1 MVIAFHVKSG
11 SQRKKGLVDCK
22 SKLMMF
28 LCIHLRKLLFAIYPR
43 DTRVGCDLLG
53 GGTSGYRVRPT
64 RPEGEAEKMVEKAIE
79 EARRARI
86 RNVFI
91 SFHVDDEAQVNL
103 LRAQAKNENFDIEF
117 RDYSVKEPFDEK
129 WKTNCKERIS
139 QTSALICMIGEKTAQ
154 REAVI
159 WEINEAYR
167 QGKKVIGVRIYRDKN
182 HRIPKLLLEH
192 NAPIVDWNLARISK
206 LLEER

>member
-1 MVIAFHVKSG
+1 M
-11 SQRKKGLVDCK
+11 
-22 SKLMMF
+22 
-28 LCIHLRKLLFAIYPR
+28 
-43 DTRVGCDLLG
+43 G
-53 GGTSGYRVRPT
+53 GGDSGYSVRPPRT
-64 RPEGEAEKMVEKAIE
+64 PEEAEGIFATPTE
-79 EARRARI
+79 EVRRARI

-91 SFHVDDEAQVNL
+91 SFHVNDKAQVNL
-103 LRAQAKNENFDIEF
+103 LRAQAKSERFDIEF

-129 WKTNCKERIS
+129 WKTNCGERIA
-139 QTSALICMIGEKTAQ
+139 QTSALVCMIGEETAQ

-182 HRIPKLLLEH
+182 YPIPKQLLER
-192 NAPIVDWNLARISK
+192 NAPIVDWDLTKISK

>member
-1 MVIAFHVKSG
+1 M
-11 SQRKKGLVDCK
+11 
-22 SKLMMF
+22 
-28 LCIHLRKLLFAIYPR
+28 
-43 DTRVGCDLLG
+43 G
-53 GGTSGYRVRPT
+53 GGSSGYSVRPPRT
-64 RPEGEAEKMVEKAIE
+64 AEEAEGIFATPTE
-79 EARRARI
+79 ETRRART

-103 LRAQAKNENFDIEF
+103 LRAQAKSERFDIEF

-129 WKTNCKERIS
+129 WKTNCRERIA

-167 QGKKVIGVRIYRDKN
+167 QGKKVIGVRIHRDKN
-182 HRIPKLLLEH
+182 HPIPKPLSEH
-192 NAPIVDWNLARISK
+192 DVPVVDWNLAEISK